1 MKLSQRVVECLIAGA
16 AGLLPAAAYAQSVTP
31 VSAEDV
37 RVERSTP
44 VFTGETVVRSRFVP
58 EHLFDASAFTNWVA
72 SGGVGVQLD
81 LAFAGTRYVSS
92 VTILPGCAGSNR
104 TFDEFSRPKTI
115 ELEADGKTVSLQI
128 QDRRRAQE
136 IPVHPPLPA
145 RSLSVVVKEIYGGKL
160 PGVCITDLI
169 FHERA
174 DLARVSEAE
183 RERIE
188 GLVASFSDPA
198 KVDDAVKEVIA
209 AGPAAVSRLE
219 LALQGSDRAVQ
230 MAALRAYKGLGVP
243 AAAPALLAFWTRGP
257 APELR
262 AITLEALANCG
273 NGKALPVLAAMMT
286 DADLSAA
293 DAAAKSIGQYGKA
306 AVPLLARLLD
316 SPHEDVQARV
326 LKALAGTRDP
336 RAVALAI
343 PFTKARHS
351 SVRAAAAR
359 AVAGARNAEAAAILA
374 KLASDPHPVVRVAVA
389 KGLRDMPGDEA
400 TQILAD
406 LMRDGDEFVARVAIA
421 RAARRHDGDRQL
433 AIYLGEPTAP
443 HGELAISLLAHHR
456 SPSSL
461 RFMLD
466 ALRRGEARYRLALR
480 EAIGAYGV
488 SGMQAIALAA
498 LEDDRLRADAEAI
511 LGAGGSAAIP
521 VLARALDKAGD
532 NPPIFL
538 VRALGASQ
546 AVDAIPLLDR
556 VWSRGLLSLQ
566 IETLAAYAR
575 FPAALVSG
583 RILAGLEASDLEV
596 RAAAAAAAGQAGVV
610 QAAPLLVEALKR
622 SFAQGDD
629 PLAIPKTKLI
639 EALAKL
645 RDVSA
650 ESEIVGAFWSH
661 DARLDV
667 RLAVMRACQT
677 LETAGCIDLLGRAGS
692 HPNAEVRAAA
702 HRLLSAEVE

>member
-1 MKLSQRVVECLIAGA
+1 MKLSQKVIECLIAGA

-44 VFTGETVVRSRFVP
+44 VFTGETGVRSRFVP
-58 EHLFDASAFTNWVA
+58 EHLFDGSAFTNWVA
-72 SGGVGVQLD
+72 SGGAGVQLD

-104 TFDEFSRPKTI
+104 TFDEFARPKTI

-136 IPVHPPLPA
+136 ILVRPPLPA
-145 RSLSVVVKEIYGGKL
+145 RALSVVVKEIYGGRL

-169 FHERA
+169 FHESA
-174 DLARVSEAE
+174 DLARVSEVE

-188 GLVASFSDPA
+188 TLVAAFADPA
-198 KVDDAVKEVIA
+198 QVDEAVKAVIA
-209 AGPAAVSRLE
+209 AGPAVLSRLE
-219 LALQGSDRAVQ
+219 LALLGDDRAVQ
-230 MAALRAYKGLGVP
+230 EAALRAYRGLGVP

-262 AITLEALANCG
+262 AVTLEALANCG
-273 NGKALPVLAAMMT
+273 DGKALPVLAAMMT

-293 DAAAKSIGQYGKA
+293 DAAAKSIGQYGRA

-336 RAVALAI
+336 RAVALSV
-343 PFTKARHS
+343 PFVNARHS

-359 AVAGARNAEAAAILA
+359 AIAGARNAEALPHLSQLA
-374 KLASDPHPVVRVAVA
+374 RDPHPVVRVAVA

-400 TQILAD
+400 TQLLAD
-406 LMRDGDEFVARVAIA
+406 LMRDADEFVARVAIA

-466 ALRRGEARYRLALR
+466 ALRRGEARYRAALR
-480 EAIGAYGV
+480 EAIGAYGTT
-488 SGMQAIALAA
+488 GMQAVAVAA
-498 LEDDRLRADAEAI
+498 LEDDRLRTDAEAI

-521 VLARALDKAGD
+521 VLAQVLETAGD

-546 AVDAIPLLDR
+546 AEGAIPLLDR

-566 IETLAAYAR
+566 IEALAAYAR
-575 FPAALVSG
+575 FPPDLVSG
-583 RILAGLEASDLEV
+583 RILDGLKASDLEV
-596 RAAAAAAAGQAGVV
+596 RAAAATAAGEAGVM
-610 QAAPLLVEALKR
+610 QAAPILALALKR
-622 SFAQGDD
+622 SFGEGDD

-645 RDVSA
+645 QDVSA

-667 RLAVMRACQT
+667 RLAVMRACQVLDT
-677 LETAGCIDLLGRAGS
+677 VGCIDLLGRAGS

-702 HRLLSAEVE
+702 NRLIDVE